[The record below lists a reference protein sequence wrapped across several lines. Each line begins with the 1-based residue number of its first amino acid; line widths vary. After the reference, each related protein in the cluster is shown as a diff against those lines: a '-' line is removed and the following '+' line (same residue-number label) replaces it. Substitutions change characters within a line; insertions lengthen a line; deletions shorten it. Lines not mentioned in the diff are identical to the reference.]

1 MQERVGMPFTA
12 GLRKN
17 DPFPRTT
24 CDVRYPACLV
34 GAGCGGTLK
43 CYQISCVVCD
53 PQSKKP
59 ATKPVIPPEETKVPG
74 SRYVG
79 LSGTSLHLRMRSYTG
94 SKTGI
99 LFKHRQEDLMQDKDE
114 ETLIDLIKVA
124 SWLQYAYKS
133 QDSSLPIEV
142 LSRGLKIGFRSHPK
156 G

>member
-1 MQERVGMPFTA
+1 M
-12 GLRKN
+12 
-17 DPFPRTT
+17 
-24 CDVRYPACLV
+24 
-34 GAGCGGTLK
+34 
-43 CYQISCVVCD
+43 
-53 PQSKKP
+53 
-59 ATKPVIPPEETKVPG
+59 
-74 SRYVG
+74 G
-79 LSGTSLHLRMRSYTG
+79 LSGTSLHLRMTSYTG

-133 QDSSLPIEV
+133 QDSSLPIEL